1 MPGLRETAIRHTI
14 KTTIARYKMP
24 KLKTKSSIKGRFSRT
39 ASGKI
44 KRNVAYKRHC
54 LDSKSVKMR
63 RQARGTRLL
72 SDGDT
77 KLVRQFMPYDR

>member
-1 MPGLRETAIRHTI
+1 
-14 KTTIARYKMP
+14 MP

-63 RQARGTRLL
+63 RQARGARLL

-77 KLVRQFMPYDR
+77 KIVRQFMPYDRYAI